1 MNAPNT
7 DPFHTGDGMQMRVKH
22 LKQVS
27 NEGIKKASVHDI
39 DPDRTRVKRKSA
51 FASHAKKNYFQLL
64 MEDLPLRLFSIAWLI
79 FCFFFIT
86 YLSAEIQARATV
98 GKLRRRIHS
107 LKDVTKVSYP
117 KNTVEFCSMAPSR
130 KGTNYDFRG
139 YRFDP

>member
-1 MNAPNT
+1 
-7 DPFHTGDGMQMRVKH
+7 MQMRVKH

-39 DPDRTRVKRKSA
+39 DPDQIRVKRKSA
-51 FASHAKKNYFQLL
+51 FAHGKTNYFQLL
-64 MEDLPLRLFSIAWLI
+64 LEDLPLRLFSIAWLI
-79 FCFFFIT
+79 FSFFFIT

-117 KNTVEFCSMAPSR
+117 ENTVEFFDLSQPLEQLQININYQY
-130 KGTNYDFRG
+130 GTYQMQICL
-139 YRFDP
+139 YLSVKS